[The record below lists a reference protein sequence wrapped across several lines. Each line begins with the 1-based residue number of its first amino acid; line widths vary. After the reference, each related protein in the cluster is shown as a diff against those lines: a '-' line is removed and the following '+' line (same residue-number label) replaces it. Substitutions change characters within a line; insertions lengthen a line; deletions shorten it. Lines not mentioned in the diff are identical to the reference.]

1 MAKRLYCK
9 SMQPSSICKMRNGQA
24 ALSTI
29 FLIGGVILLFAVTLA
44 VIAISFA
51 NSSIGFQAS
60 NRAQAIAMAGIRVT
74 ESQLLTDKGYSDVG
88 SCVPAASL
96 PCPAGSAK
104 VTVTQNSPTTGKVTV
119 LSDATVNRRRRLI
132 QAIYVVSTTTEV
144 IPVSIQTIT
153 Q

>member
-1 MAKRLYCK
+1 MANRLYFK
-9 SMQPSSICKMRNGQA
+9 YMHLRSIRKAQA

-60 NRAQAIAMAGIRVT
+60 NRAHAIAMGGIRIA
-74 ESQLLTDKGYSDVG
+74 ELYLLVDKDSASTGY
-88 SCVPAASL
+88 CVPIASL
-96 PCPAGSAK
+96 PCPSGSAK
-104 VTVTQNSPTTGKVTV
+104 VTVTQNSPTAGKVTI

-132 QAIYVVSTTTEV
+132 QAVYVKSTTTEI
-144 IPVSIQTIT
+144 IPISLKTIN